1 MSLEPQNTCDQ
12 AELISAY
19 FDRQLDPVRMQQAA
33 EHLAE
38 CPCCQKQI
46 REYELIHQA
55 VVSQKISPP
64 GDLAAS
70 MIGALEREQ
79 LLDGF
84 ENLAAPRGKAIFKG
98 LAIAALITL
107 VASASFILAQFG
119 WLGSAQQTKYVE
131 KQSAPGNVANA
142 PVPSKGVEV
151 EKKSAAPDTLLAERP
166 PDITSGD
173 IVSNVARGG
182 ESKLAPEQLASQSEK
197 KAPREV
203 VAQNRVGAEYLEE
216 QLANRGESKTPE
228 TPAKS
233 EESGIHV
240 TAKTDR
246 KSKGDLDGL
255 QTRRSDSDT
264 PSAMPSQPQRADT
277 AEKDMKT
284 LGTPTEIGS
293 PTERLLSCIRQAGE
307 QITTRATEL
316 RGRMT
321 GEGIANFSALPATQP
336 AETMNL
342 SMPTLQ
348 IQLQARDASSWL
360 IVRNELLA
368 VFDRLG
374 LTKTEPPSSA
384 TRPER
389 VTPSGAGHYFLIP
402 YDQSAGTIQPYLSR
416 FCVETRSET
425 ITQLTQ
431 AVAQIPAA
439 LAEIAGPVR
448 VAAGPTQSRL
458 NDRYQV
464 TQRPGYEP
472 HQQDGIPVGSSGP
485 FTTQLFSQARI
496 LIELTVQPPTT
507 APGTA
512 RPASQPA
519 VP

>member
-19 FDRQLDPVRMQQAA
+19 FDRQLDPVRMQQVA
-33 EHLAE
+33 EHLTE

-55 VVSQKISPP
+55 VVSQKIFPP
-64 GDLAAS
+64 GDLAADL
-70 MIGALEREQ
+70 IGALEREQ

-107 VASASFILAQFG
+107 AASASFILVQLG
-119 WLGSAQQTKYVE
+119 WLGSTQQTKYVE
-131 KQSAPGNVANA
+131 KQ
-142 PVPSKGVEV
+142 PVPSNVPNGPAPSKNA
-151 EKKSAAPDTLLAERP
+151 EKESAAPDVRLAERP
-166 PDITSGD
+166 PDITSGE
-173 IVSNVARGG
+173 IVSNVARRDV
-182 ESKLAPEQLASQSEK
+182 ESKSAPEQLASQSER

-203 VAQNRVGAEYLEE
+203 VAQNALRGEYLHD
-216 QLANRGESKTPE
+216 QVANRGKSKIAE
-228 TPAKS
+228 TPAES
-233 EESGIHV
+233 DESGV
-240 TAKTDR
+240 RVAAKTDR
-246 KSKGDLDGL
+246 TSKGDLDGL
-255 QTRRSDSDT
+255 QTRRPASDA
-264 PSAMPSQPQRADT
+264 PSLPSSQLQRAHT

-284 LGTPTEIGS
+284 PESSSETGDPTR
-293 PTERLLSCIRQAGE
+293 RLLASIRQTAD

-316 RGRMT
+316 RGHMM
-321 GEGIANFSALPATQP
+321 GEGLANFSAMPATQP
-336 AETMNL
+336 TETMNL

-389 VTPSGAGHYFLIP
+389 VTPSGVGHYFLISH
-402 YDQSAGTIQPYLSR
+402 DQDAGTTQPYLSR
-416 FCVETRSET
+416 FCVETRPEN

-431 AVAQIPAA
+431 AIAQIPAA
-439 LAEIAGPVR
+439 LTEIAGPVR
-448 VAAGPTQSRL
+448 VAGGLTQPRL
-458 NDRYQV
+458 SDRYQV
-464 TQRPGYEP
+464 TQRPGSEP

-485 FTTQLFSQARI
+485 FTTKPFSQARV
-496 LIELTVQPPTT
+496 LIEVTVQPPTT

-512 RPASQPA
+512 RPVSQPA
-519 VP
+519 P